1 MRCLPIAVLA
11 LALIGCN
18 AQQKAQ
24 DVYNVIGAVV
34 AVAQAEAVNVPP
46 ADQVVYNGFV
56 TLAGTL
62 ADQLKVCIT
71 ASGTKSAKL
80 LACFNAY
87 AVGLS
92 SPTELAQLRILS
104 PTVQKKVQLYVTS
117 LVVGVNVALRFF
129 GGAQVAPPSVAPTPA
144 KADVDQLR
152 NEIASRTGLSL

>member
-11 LALIGCN
+11 LALTGCN

-24 DVYNVIGAVV
+24 DVYNVIEAVV
-34 AVAQAEAVNVPP
+34 AVAQAEAVNVPA
-46 ADQVVYNGFV
+46 ADQVAYNGFV

-71 ASGTKSAKL
+71 SSGTKSAKL

-92 SPTELAQLRILS
+92 SPTELSQLRVLS
-104 PTVQKKVQLYVTS
+104 PAAQKKVQLYVTS
-117 LVVGVNVALRFF
+117 LVVGVNVALRFY
-129 GGAQVAPPSVAPTPA
+129 GGSQVAAPAVVPTPT

-152 NEIASRTGLSL
+152 NEIASRTGLPL